1 MDYLDN
7 WLSYK
12 YFNMLL
18 YWIKF
23 KSGQGDQITDST
35 DSIVRQ
41 HHCTGLKVIH
51 YTFVPK
57 ANC

>member
-1 MDYLDN
+1 
-7 WLSYK
+7 
-12 YFNMLL
+12 MLL